1 MRGFFWNIRGMGKVG
16 KKKSLIEMIAEN
28 DVNFVGIQETK
39 QVEFSVNFLDNLAGK
54 KQFC

>member
-1 MRGFFWNIRGMGKVG
+1 VG